1 MQIAVVGEVAVN
13 QPAQR
18 RHIEVCARTCA
29 RVFRSRFKGGPIR
42 LNRRTVGIC
51 AAFIGNVAVVF
62 FRVARRRGQTRV
74 GGTLFVAVNADI
86 VAAVQ
91 RLYGIGCGRRVPRQ
105 VHGFGNFVASV
116 VRSSAVFQVEIDAHI
131 FHGRLT
137 CRRLRNGHEIGGR
150 SERVVIII
158 VLFGRVGRDIRTV
171 LVLRRHVVVAGNAH
185 RVVADVDR
193 LVFER
198 ELLAERKR
206 VHLFVEDKHG
216 RGNVLHAPFRERE
229 RLPVER
235 LHENALRSPFRRAFG
250 QFRREGDGRV
260 GRGRGRGTVFQI
272 VAADIRESAF
282 KHLFTAALEHDLE
295 ISRNGFRIRRFR
307 ESEREIVRDG
317 SRRHRTRVKL
327 GIIVFQIL
335 LRSVLDSDSQP
346 AVRRLF
352 KDEGVDCLRVFGDVF
367 LVALEFDGKRLEI
380 HGGEGK
386 LHTEIVR
393 FAGFYNGGIL
403 RAVRAEPF
411 ERKIAP
417 EMRFSAVGERELNV
431 RGTPFRRADFAADAR
446 GKYRGRLILDLR
458 DRLRGAARDD
468 GTDRKREH
476 CDQHND
482 ERCNC

>member
-1 MQIAVVGEVAVN
+1 M
-13 QPAQR
+13 
-18 RHIEVCARTCA
+18 
-29 RVFRSRFKGGPIR
+29 
-42 LNRRTVGIC
+42 
-51 AAFIGNVAVVF
+51 
-62 FRVARRRGQTRV
+62 
-74 GGTLFVAVNADI
+74 D
-86 VAAVQ
+86 
-91 RLYGIGCGRRVPRQ
+91 VP
-105 VHGFGNFVASV
+105 S
-116 VRSSAVFQVEIDAHI
+116 
-131 FHGRLT
+131 
-137 CRRLRNGHEIGGR
+137 
-150 SERVVIII
+150 
-158 VLFGRVGRDIRTV
+158 
-171 LVLRRHVVVAGNAH
+171 
-185 RVVADVDR
+185 
-193 LVFER
+193 
-198 ELLAERKR
+198 
-206 VHLFVEDKHG
+206 
-216 RGNVLHAPFRERE
+216 
-229 RLPVER
+229 
-235 LHENALRSPFRRAFG
+235 
-250 QFRREGDGRV
+250 
-260 GRGRGRGTVFQI
+260 
-272 VAADIRESAF
+272 
-282 KHLFTAALEHDLE
+282 
-295 ISRNGFRIRRFR
+295 SRNGFRNRRFR